1 MPWMQHPRNNV
12 IQDPKGNTDPTLQE
26 SELPIIQGTDR
37 WDPMGD
43 SSEGSTSSGQL
54 AGLYRQPPPNA
65 RK

>member
-26 SELPIIQGTDR
+26 SKLPIIQGTDR

-54 AGLYRQPPPNA
+54 AGL
-65 RK
+65 